1 MIRAVAPKKESV
13 DSRKLSRSPLR
24 RRWRTWAVL
33 ALATLLFGGATSRLF
48 VWPELPKLPARADAI
63 IELGGPGNRD
73 GAALALARKHEAPVL
88 IQSTV
93 VSEAGTSTCLPPVP
107 DVTIMC
113 FHADP
118 GTTRGEARY
127 IGTLAAQ
134 RDWRSVIL
142 VTSRDHAWRARLRVM
157 RCFHGDVYVSTTPL
171 PARAWPRQIAYQW
184 AATAKAMLLEREC

>member
-1 MIRAVAPKKESV
+1 MIWAVGAKTESV
-13 DSRKLSRSPLR
+13 ESQKLGRSPLR
-24 RRWRTWAVL
+24 RRWRTLAVL
-33 ALATLLFGGATSRLF
+33 ALGALLFGATTARLF

-63 IELGGPGNRD
+63 IELGGLGNRD
-73 GAALALARKHEAPVL
+73 GAALALARRHEAPVL

-93 VSEAGTSTCLPPVP
+93 ASEAGTDTCLPPVP

-113 FHADP
+113 FHAEP

-134 RDWRSVIL
+134 RGWRSVIL

-157 RCFHGDVYVSTTPL
+157 RCFHGDVYVSTTPI
-171 PARAWPRQIAYQW
+171 PAWAWPWQIAYQW
-184 AATAKAMLLEREC
+184 AGTAKATLLEREC